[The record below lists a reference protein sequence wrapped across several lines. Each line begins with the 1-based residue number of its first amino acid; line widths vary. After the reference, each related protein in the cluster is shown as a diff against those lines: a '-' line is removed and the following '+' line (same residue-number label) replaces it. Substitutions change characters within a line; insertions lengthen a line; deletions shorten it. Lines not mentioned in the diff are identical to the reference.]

1 MFLDGLLGSY
11 VRVHDLA
18 AAVIGVHDPR
28 NLPAPVLASLRS
40 LLRGS
45 EVRRILDAGYP
56 DAEIVAARRA
66 NHRAIAA
73 HRDELADLVSWL
85 EEV

>member
-18 AAVIGVHDPR
+18 SAVIGVHDPR
-28 NLPAPVLASLRS
+28 NLPAHVLESLSS
-40 LLRGS
+40 LLSGQ
-45 EVRRILDAGYP
+45 EVSRILDAGYP

-66 NHRAIAA
+66 NLRDLAA

>member
-18 AAVIGVHDPR
+18 SAVIGVHDPR

-40 LLRGS
+40 LLRGR

-56 DAEIVAARRA
+56 DAEIKAARRA
-66 NHRAIAA
+66 NHRDIAA
-73 HRDELADLVSWL
+73 YRDEVADLASWL